1 MLNNLNNICYMHV
14 NFYKRPQIQVNNS
27 HSKMENSTLFLEYLS
42 EFIANSATRR
52 VNGYGT
58 VGLAHN
64 TIRTYKSLYRITKE
78 YELEKSQQLFLA
90 GIDKKMAVSF
100 TQFLKIEKQYS
111 DNYCGQL
118 LKLLKIILRD
128 AQKSGF
134 EIHPYS
140 NYIES
145 FKQKSSDRII
155 HFLNPAEIKVLKG
168 LERIPSELEDSYKWL
183 LIGLSIGQ
191 RVSDLLSLKSSNI
204 RKANN
209 GLYIDIIQQKTKKA
223 VTIGVADPLV
233 IDLLESEFPKV
244 LSQEAFNK
252 QIKMICKI
260 AGIDEVVRGFKNNPK
275 TRRKEVLSA
284 PKYEFV
290 TSHIMRRSFATNYY
304 GKIETPLL
312 MNITGHTKES
322 TFLTYIGTHQNK
334 DALADLFMQKAG
346 VIW

>member
-78 YELEKSQQLFLA
+78 YELEKSQQLFLD
-90 GIDKKMAVSF
+90 GIDKNMAESF
-100 TQFLKIEKQYS
+100 TRFLKIEKQYS

-191 RVSDLLSLKSSNI
+191 RVSDLLSLNSSNI

-290 TSHIMRRSFATNYY
+290 TSHIMRRSFASNYY

>member
-64 TIRTYKSLYRITKE
+64 TIRTYKSLYRIIKE

-191 RVSDLLSLKSSNI
+191 RVSDLLSLNASNI

-252 QIKMICKI
+252 HIKMICKI

>member
-52 VNGYGT
+52 VKGYGT

-64 TIRTYKSLYRITKE
+64 TIRTYKSLYRIIKE

-191 RVSDLLSLKSSNI
+191 RVSDLLSLNASNI

-290 TSHIMRRSFATNYY
+290 TSHIMRRSFASNYY

-334 DALADLFMQKAG
+334 DALADLFMQKAS

>member
-27 HSKMENSTLFLEYLS
+27 HSKMKNATLFLEYLS

-64 TIRTYKSLYRITKE
+64 TIRTYKSLYRIIKE

-191 RVSDLLSLKSSNI
+191 RVSDLLSLNSSNI
-204 RKANN
+204 RKATN

-252 QIKMICKI
+252 HIKMICKI

-275 TRRKEVLSA
+275 TRRKEVVNA

-334 DALADLFMQKAG
+334 DALADLFIQKAG

>member
-1 MLNNLNNICYMHV
+1 MNLRNLRNYTWMQSI
-14 NFYKRPQIQVNNS
+14 KILQ
-27 HSKMENSTLFLEYLS
+27 
-42 EFIANSATRR
+42 
-52 VNGYGT
+52 
-58 VGLAHN
+58 
-64 TIRTYKSLYRITKE
+64 SL
-78 YELEKSQQLFLA
+78 
-90 GIDKKMAVSF
+90 
-100 TQFLKIEKQYS
+100 EKQYS

-128 AQKSGF
+128 ADKSGYA
-134 EIHPYS
+134 IHPYS

-168 LERIPSELEDSYKWL
+168 LERIPSDLEDSYKWL

-191 RVSDLLSLKSSNI
+191 RVSDLLSLKPDNI
-204 RKANN
+204 RKAAN
-209 GLYIDIIQQKTKKA
+209 GLYIDIMQQKTKKA

-233 IDLLESEFPKV
+233 IALLENKFPKV
-244 LSQEAFNK
+244 LSQVAFNK
-252 QIKMICKI
+252 QIKVICKI
-260 AGIDEVVRGFKNNPK
+260 AGISEVVRGFKNNPK
-275 TRRKEVLSA
+275 TRRKEVIEG

-290 TSHIMRRSFATNYY
+290 TSHIMRRSFASNYY

-334 DALADLFMQKAG
+334 DALADLFMEKAG